1 MATRVLILTEPDDDH
16 APIVAEAVR
25 RKGGEPIL
33 WQTSDFPSRSR
44 ESFRF
49 DGDDK
54 RVLVR
59 GPDLELRDPA
69 PHVVWHRRPAMAC
82 DLDRLH
88 PADREYAAGECR
100 EFRRSGLLTLAP
112 SAFWINPREAAERA
126 NFKLL
131 QHQIA
136 GEIGLAMPATLYS
149 NDPEQI
155 RDFIAEQG
163 GAVVYKPLK
172 STPAMWSVGGANVV
186 LYTARVTAS
195 DVEDDETVSA
205 VPAIYQQLVPKAYE
219 LRVTVM
225 GRHVMAARLL
235 SQETRRGQL
244 DFRRAYDELR
254 AEPSD
259 LPGDLVA
266 AIHAFMARM
275 RLVFGCIDI
284 LVTPDGRHLFL
295 EVNEMGQF
303 LFVENLAGIPLL
315 DAFAEF
321 LVQARPDFQWTPGP
335 ACLTAE
341 ALRGPA
347 ERVAHEIRRQHVR
360 RRQRAY
366 VDQPTI
372 TQEQS

>member
-1 MATRVLILTEPDDDH
+1 MATRILILTEPDDDH

-49 DGDDK
+49 DDK
-54 RVLVR
+54 GARVLVR
-59 GPDLELRDPA
+59 GPDLELRDPD
-69 PHVVWHRRPAMAC
+69 PDVVWHRRPAMAC
-82 DLDRLH
+82 DLARLH

-100 EFRRSGLLTLAP
+100 EFRRSGLVALAP
-112 SAFWINPREAAERA
+112 SAFWVNPREAAERA

-131 QHQIA
+131 QHQVA
-136 GEIGLAMPATLYS
+136 RDIGLAMPDTLYS
-149 NDPEQI
+149 NDPAEI
-155 RDFIAEQG
+155 RDFIAEHG
-163 GAVVYKPLK
+163 GAVVYKALK
-172 STPAMWSVGGANVV
+172 STPAMWSVGAATMV
-186 LYTARVTAS
+186 LYTARVTAA
-195 DVEDDETVSA
+195 DVEDDDTVAA
-205 VPAIYQQLVPKAYE
+205 VPAIYQQLVPKACE

-225 GRHVMAARLL
+225 GRHLMAARLL
-235 SQETRRGQL
+235 SQETARGQL
-244 DFRRAYDELR
+244 DFRRAYGELR
-254 AEPSD
+254 AEPAD

-275 RLVFGCIDI
+275 GLVFGCIDI

-321 LVQARPDFQWTPGP
+321 LVQGRPDFQWTPGQ
-335 ACLTAE
+335 ARLTAA
-341 ALRGPA
+341 ALRGHA
-347 ERVAHEIRRQHVR
+347 ERSAEEIRRQHVR
-360 RRQRAY
+360 RQQLAY
-366 VDQPTI
+366 ADQPTS